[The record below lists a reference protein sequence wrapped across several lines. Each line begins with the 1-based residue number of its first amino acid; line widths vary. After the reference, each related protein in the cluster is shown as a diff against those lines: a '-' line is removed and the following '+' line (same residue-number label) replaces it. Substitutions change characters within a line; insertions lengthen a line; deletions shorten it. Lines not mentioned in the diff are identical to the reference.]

1 MPKKTINKKILP
13 KFLLLGFFLFLWFSP
28 PPNGLTLEAWHLFAI
43 FITTI
48 STTVFKF
55 LNVFTVSILSLSFT
69 ILTKT
74 LAPNVAYS
82 GFSKDTILLIVV
94 AFIIAKAVV
103 KSGLGN
109 RIACHIVSKI
119 GQSTLGLAYSAIIT
133 DCLIGPA
140 FPSNTARS
148 GVLYPIIEGLALTNK
163 SSPKDG
169 TENRIGKYLMMNSL
183 AGLSISSALWL
194 TGMVTNIVGAG
205 LAKNFGIQ
213 ITFSTWFLN
222 ALVPS
227 SVALAILPWLLKKM
241 LKPQIEKSPQAPL
254 IAKKK
259 LQEMGP
265 TSTQEKVVALTFFLM
280 VLSWSLSEVFFVDKT
295 AVSFLG
301 LGALMLFKVIEVKD
315 IKNEGNALV
324 ILIWFAVLYTLSAQL
339 SELGFM
345 KYIGNIIAS
354 SLKDFNWLFAYII
367 LIISYILAHYLFVSQ
382 SAHLLALFG
391 IFLQV
396 GIDLGIPSI
405 MFCYMLLFATNFF
418 SALTP
423 QASSAN
429 IIFIASDYIKTSEV
443 YKFGAIITL
452 VNTFIYLT
460 LGSFW
465 IYFLNY

>member
-1 MPKKTINKKILP
+1 
-13 KFLLLGFFLFLWFSP
+13 
-28 PPNGLTLEAWHLFAI
+28 
-43 FITTI
+43 
-48 STTVFKF
+48 
-55 LNVFTVSILSLSFT
+55 
-69 ILTKT
+69 
-74 LAPNVAYS
+74 
-82 GFSKDTILLIVV
+82 
-94 AFIIAKAVV
+94 
-103 KSGLGN
+103 
-109 RIACHIVSKI
+109 
-119 GQSTLGLAYSAIIT
+119 
-133 DCLIGPA
+133 
-140 FPSNTARS
+140 
-148 GVLYPIIEGLALTNK
+148 
-163 SSPKDG
+163 
-169 TENRIGKYLMMNSL
+169 MMNSL